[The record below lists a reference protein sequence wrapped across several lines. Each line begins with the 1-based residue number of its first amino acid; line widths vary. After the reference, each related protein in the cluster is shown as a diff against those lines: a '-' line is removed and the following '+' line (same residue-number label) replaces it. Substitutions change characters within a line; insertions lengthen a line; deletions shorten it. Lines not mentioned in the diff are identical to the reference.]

1 MVGRDPLKSLAELDK
16 ACLSSPFPFLPP
28 IFTNQTLL
36 SLARALPFVHP
47 SASRPRQPGIPAWKR
62 VTTSYLPRDPT
73 LVLFPCRLPL
83 SYGSSLPLFR
93 HFQASL
99 LRSRCGPALAVGAHP
114 PSAGSQGH
122 KGSRVTSA
130 SPQVAAALSE
140 EETDYCPIRGDTA
153 HSTRTK
159 KTNTTPPPR
168 IYLFRSF

>member
-28 IFTNQTLL
+28 TLTNQTLL

-62 VTTSYLPRDPT
+62 VTTSYFPQDPT

-99 LRSRCGPALAVGAHP
+99 LRPGINRRRTSTVSRFSKTQGFTRHLGIATSRGRSQRRGNRLLSNTRRHGSLNKNQENKHNSPA
-114 PSAGSQGH
+114 
-122 KGSRVTSA
+122 
-130 SPQVAAALSE
+130 
-140 EETDYCPIRGDTA
+140 
-153 HSTRTK
+153 
-159 KTNTTPPPR
+159 
-168 IYLFRSF
+168 